1 MVLGDV
7 AQGRLGSVR
16 FTVRPAHLRVFSS
29 LNGWD
34 PVPRSRAEGEPQH
47 HTAAPRALST
57 HLSRAE
63 GRG

>member
-1 MVLGDV
+1 MVLGDM

-16 FTVRPAHLRVFSS
+16 FMVGPAHLRVFSS

-34 PVPRSRAEGEPQH
+34 PIPRSHGEGEPQH
-47 HTAAPRALST
+47 RTATPRALST
-57 HLSRAE
+57 CSSRAE